1 MVSDTQLTG
10 LELKRGRYYKLLRE
24 IDAIPSGVYRFEG
37 TRDGEYEFSVD
48 ASRSV
53 RFIIDE
59 LDETSIAAVSYRG
72 GRAAR
77 VSADEFIDQIF
88 LKLSREVNGA

>member
-1 MVSDTQLTG
+1 MSDTQVRG
-10 LELKRGRYYKLLRE
+10 MELKRGRYYKLLRE

-37 TRDGEYEFSVD
+37 ARDGEYEFSVD
-48 ASRSV
+48 ASRMV

-72 GRAAR
+72 GRAAQ
-77 VSADEFIDQIF
+77 VSADEFIDRIF
-88 LKLSREVNGA
+88 SRLSVVSERD